1 MNEDGVVIKQSLKGS
16 ISGPMRFKSNFK
28 LNLSNSELNG
38 ISQYPQSIFGTT
50 LIAGA
55 GVKAILSILEN
66 NDGKRTFW
74 PSEKQMLNQMK
85 EWSPLEDLQIVHTA
99 LILQKDLLLQRIRNY
114 EPNFI
119 EPVSSA
125 KNIRN
130 ATLLISKE
138 SPTIYNKNITN
149 KKSITSKGK
158 NNTIPFVKEQII
170 VDQLILDDDTILD
183 IGVDFSLLD
192 DDIIEDLGL
201 DEGLMTGDIKND
213 FLDCGDNLIS
223 GSNEGE
229 ENERK
234 EVVRLVNDSI
244 INPDNMDCKMGD
256 GEESK
261 MEDGDEDEESKM
273 EDGDEDEESK
283 MEDGDEDEES
293 KMEDGDED
301 EESKMEDG
309 DEDEES
315 KMEDGDEDE
324 ESKMGDGDDDEESK
338 MEDGD
343 ESDDGDVVNDCD
355 REGVDC
361 DDDSKEDQEGDDVE
375 EEDEGVN
382 NFDFQDAGMIKQ
394 DNGDDDNYDAGDGDD
409 QPEGEED
416 SIFDDE
422 LSEVADR
429 DS

>member
-130 ATLLISKE
+130 ATLLTSKE

-234 EVVRLVNDSI
+234 EVIRLVNDSI
-244 INPDNMDCKMGD
+244 INPDNMDCKM
-256 GEESK
+256 
-261 MEDGDEDEESKM
+261 EDG
-273 EDGDEDEESK
+273 
-283 MEDGDEDEES
+283 
-293 KMEDGDED
+293 
-301 EESKMEDG
+301 
-309 DEDEES
+309 
-315 KMEDGDEDE
+315 
-324 ESKMGDGDDDEESK
+324 EESK